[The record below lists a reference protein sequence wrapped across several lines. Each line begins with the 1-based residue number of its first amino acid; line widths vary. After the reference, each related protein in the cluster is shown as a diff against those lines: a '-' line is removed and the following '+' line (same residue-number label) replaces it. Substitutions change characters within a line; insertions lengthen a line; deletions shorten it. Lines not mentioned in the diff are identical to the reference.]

1 MAKSIVIGVLGSC
14 EPPRIESALTAT
26 GIDRTNLR
34 VLTSAESTAAHEN
47 SPITFVHVTDMSGN
61 GVDDD
66 MTRGTG
72 VLSDF
77 GGTAVPGINDV
88 GGSFDAFAHPDVA
101 DYLNGVE
108 IPSGDAEYYNDAID
122 DGRCVVVCSCDG
134 SACEQTAQ
142 ALQKAGLQN
151 VRTF

>member
-1 MAKSIVIGVLGSC
+1 MAKNIVIGVLGTCDPSQV
-14 EPPRIESALTAT
+14 ERALAAT
-26 GIDRTNLR
+26 GVDRTHLR
-34 VLTSAESTAAHEN
+34 VLTSEESTAAHES
-47 SPITFVHVTDMSGN
+47 SPITFVHVAKMSQQSFA
-61 GVDDD
+61 DD

-72 VLSDF
+72 VLPDF
-77 GGTAVPGINDV
+77 GGTSVPGINDEGV
-88 GGSFDAFAHPDVA
+88 SFDAFSHPEVA
-101 DYLNGVE
+101 DYLNGME

-151 VRTF
+151 VRSF